1 MSKPRRTS
9 KPLPELPGL
18 FDGLYDNDAY
28 GVVAGSGVSA
38 HERLRRRMSEMEI
51 AVDKTAAQRDEM
63 LRYISFGSGSSG
75 NCSYLGT
82 RSCGILID
90 AGIDNKKV
98 SKTLADNGINFDSIQ
113 GILLTHDHADHVRYA
128 YAMLRQ
134 NKHMK
139 LYTTPR
145 VVNGM
150 LRRHNISR
158 RIIDYHTAIYKEFET
173 KIGNFLV
180 TPFETSHDG
189 SDNMGFYIKYEGIDG
204 AFVVATDMG
213 VITER
218 ADYYMRQATYLM
230 IESNYDLDM
239 LQRGRYPE
247 YLKARIMSATGH
259 MDNKD
264 TAEYLAKMWTP
275 QLRRILLCHLSHDN
289 NKPEIALEGAK
300 KALEE
305 AEISVGDG
313 TETVEMRDRDVQLI
327 ALPRYDCTDLIVL
340 R

>member
-1 MSKPRRTS
+1 MQKPRRTS
-9 KPLPELPGL
+9 KPLQDLPGL
-18 FDGLYDNDAY
+18 FDGQFDNDAY
-28 GVVAGSGVSA
+28 GVIAASGVSA
-38 HERLRRRMSEMEI
+38 HERLRRKIEADELASQPP
-51 AVDKTAAQRDEM
+51 VAQDDT

-82 RSCGILID
+82 RACGILID
-90 AGIDNKKV
+90 AGVDNKKV

-134 NKHMK
+134 NKHMH

-145 VVNGM
+145 VINGM

-158 RIIDYHTAIYKEFET
+158 RIIDYHTAIYKEFEV
-173 KIGNFLV
+173 KIGDFLV
-180 TPFETSHDG
+180 TPFDISHDG
-189 SDNMGFYIKYEGIDG
+189 SDNMGFAIKLADHDET
-204 AFVVATDMG
+204 FVIATDMG

-218 ADYYMRQATYLM
+218 ADHYMRLANFLM
-230 IESNYDLDM
+230 IESNYDHDM
-239 LQRGRYPE
+239 LQRGKYPE

-259 MDNKD
+259 MDNVD
-264 TAEYLAKMWTP
+264 TAKYLASMWTP

-289 NKPEIALEGAK
+289 NKPEIALDASRT
-300 KALEE
+300 ALEGLG
-305 AEISVGDG
+305 ITVGDG
-313 TETVEMRDRDVQLI
+313 SDTVEMRDRDVQLM